1 MKLFCTIV
9 LCGLMLLS
17 AQPSATAQSTTDDTQ
32 LKFSLV
38 FVRHGVRSPTKAN
51 TAYAPFAVDAWP
63 TWPVAPSDLTPH
75 GQQLMTLL
83 GAYYLE
89 YFTDQ
94 GLLTGNEPLPQP
106 PASFPV
112 CCQL

>member
-1 MKLFCTIV
+1 MKVFWTIV

-17 AQPSATAQSTTDDTQ
+17 APSSGIAQSTTDDTQ
-32 LKFSLV
+32 LKFTLL

-75 GQQLMTLL
+75 GQQLLTLL
-83 GAYYLE
+83 GAYYRN
-89 YFTDQ
+89 YFVDQ
-94 GLLTGNEPLPQP
+94 GLLSGNEKK
-106 PASFPV
+106 
-112 CCQL
+112 